1 MIEGI
6 VLGTIQGITE
16 WLPISSEAA
25 IILVKT
31 RFFCGESWYGEGV
44 CAESLRDLIGL
55 AVFLHLGTFLAAMW
69 YFRDDVVTLAKTLL
83 LPHKLFQRE
92 ERFLILRFLIVS
104 TFISGILGYFLIEM
118 VVPRAE
124 EHIELGAKAVT
135 LGIGILLVITGF
147 FLLQAKG
154 KKGQRGVIHLR
165 DRDGVLL
172 GFVQGFTALPGFSR
186 SGLTISTLLLRKFE
200 EISALRLSF
209 LMSLP
214 AVLGGNIL
222 LNARGFEIT
231 LTAIFG
237 LIFSFLFGMLTMHL
251 LFKVAK
257 KVNFGWFVLIFAALV
272 IASVFV

>member
-118 VVPRAE
+118 VVPRVDE
-124 EHIELGAKAVT
+124 RIELGAKAIT

-231 LTAIFG
+231 IVGVFG

-257 KVNFGWFVLIFAALV
+257 KVNFGWFVLIFAGLV

>member
-31 RFFCGESWYGEGV
+31 RFFPNGEGL
-44 CAESLRDLIGL
+44 ADLIGL
-55 AVFLHLGTFLAAMW
+55 AVFLHLGTFLAAAW
-69 YFRDDVVTLAKTLL
+69 YFRDDVIMLAKSLF

-231 LTAIFG
+231 IVGVFG

-257 KVNFGWFVLIFAALV
+257 KVNFGWFVLIFAGLV